1 MPLGLVLI
9 VLAFLFIYLVVL
21 RPQRR
26 RSADQARMWQ
36 DLDEGDEIVTAGGI
50 YGTITGFDGDDLLV
64 EIAPGLV
71 VKTARRAVAGVV
83 SEPDEE
89 DEEAEEDEEP
99 DGDEADEADGEFEEE
114 FEEDVKVSDDPGDE
128 TATTGNESYPEGP
141 R

>member
-1 MPLGLVLI
+1 MPIGLVLI
-9 VLAFLFIYLVVL
+9 VLAFLFIYLVVM

-26 RSADQARMWQ
+26 RRAEQARMWH

-50 YGTITGFDGDDLLV
+50 YGTVTGFDGDDLLV

-83 SEPDEE
+83 SEPDDEEEE
-89 DEEAEEDEEP
+89 DEEDEEEDG
-99 DGDEADEADGEFEEE
+99 DGLEEADAEPEET
-114 FEEDVKVSDDPGDE
+114 EEDGGEDDDPDEE